1 MFLSTAK
8 ILVLFIS
15 LSLRPA
21 PGDVEGRLWILL
33 FSPAVKWSENCI
45 EDNQDI
51 LLIPGISS
59 LRTWRLLGEVV
70 FPSVSKCHKSGALWS
85 TE

>member
-21 PGDVEGRLWILL
+21 PGDVEGRLWIFL
-33 FSPAVKWSENCI
+33 FSPDVKWSENCI
-45 EDNQDI
+45 GDNQEI
-51 LLIPGISS
+51 LLILGISS
-59 LRTWRLLGEVV
+59 LQTWRLLG
-70 FPSVSKCHKSGALWS
+70 
-85 TE
+85 

>member
-8 ILVLFIS
+8 ILVLFIP
-15 LSLRPA
+15 LSLTSA

-45 EDNQDI
+45 EDNQEI
-51 LLIPGISS
+51 LLILGISS
-59 LRTWRLLGEVV
+59 LQTWRLLGEVV
-70 FPSVSKCHKSGALWS
+70 FPSVSKCHKSDALWDI
-85 TE
+85 E